1 MIRSFT
7 SVFHLNLVHYIN
19 VTDIEMTNQLL
30 GLNKLN
36 LSPSKNWELKK
47 VVNGSSLIE
56 THLIHL
62 SPTEQL
68 FNSTWVQ
75 TKFCPKWAL
84 FPFVVPD
91 VSYPKGSSVLRV
103 DLVCLRTC
111 WTLVLTWSLKWF
123 ALVDREFSSSIGTEQ
138 QPPRHQPDTLDS
150 TWDKIILPYW
160 TWRQ

>member
-36 LSPSKNWELKK
+36 LSRSKNWELK
-47 VVNGSSLIE
+47 VVNGSSLFE

-68 FNSTWVQ
+68 FNST
-75 TKFCPKWAL
+75 
-84 FPFVVPD
+84 
-91 VSYPKGSSVLRV
+91 
-103 DLVCLRTC
+103 
-111 WTLVLTWSLKWF
+111 
-123 ALVDREFSSSIGTEQ
+123 
-138 QPPRHQPDTLDS
+138 
-150 TWDKIILPYW
+150 
-160 TWRQ
+160 